1 MNVYVYGG
9 NSRSNAT
16 QYIINDNEQAQIG
29 KNYTIDVAQGMM
41 VVAFPNENAV
51 TEFEFKYWVDNYDKT
66 IFDLALAFD
75 FNGPMG

>member
-51 TEFEFKYWVDNYDKT
+51 TEF
-66 IFDLALAFD
+66 
-75 FNGPMG
+75 